1 MKNLILGGEITSP
14 TTVTSITL
22 FDSSLSLV
30 TPDTSSVISSGVYTF
45 TYSLTKSVLDGVS
58 DTIYY
63 LKVFNEIIKLE
74 PVVYDTTNSF
84 SFAVG
89 SLPISTDRSW
99 VKNDP
104 ILFVSGNSTS
114 ISKIGLS
121 YSETST
127 SVVLDSGEE
136 VVEWFSYSQGSI
148 ENTSSLDVGSGILLS
163 WVLRKKNSSLVNA
176 VLFENLSKY
185 KIEIVDDVFILNDS
199 YTTTLSLSES
209 YQLFS
214 IWFSSSQIKTWLDKT
229 LKDTI
234 SI

>member
-1 MKNLILGGEITSP
+1 MKDLILGGEITSP
-14 TTVTSITL
+14 TPPSSLLL
-22 FDSSLSLV
+22 FDSSLALI
-30 TPDTSSVISSGVYTF
+30 TPDTSSIVSSGVYTS

-63 LKVFNEIIKLE
+63 LKVFNEIIKIE
-74 PVVYDTTNSF
+74 PIVYNTPNSF
-84 SFAVG
+84 SFSLG
-89 SLPISTDRSW
+89 TLPISSDRSW

-104 ILFVSGNSTS
+104 ILFVSGNSTF

-121 YSETST
+121 YAETST
-127 SVVLDSGEE
+127 SVILDSGEE

-148 ENTSSLDVGSGILLS
+148 GNSSSLDVGSGILLS
-163 WVLRKKNSSLVNA
+163 WVLKKKNSTLVNA

-185 KIEIVDDVFILNDS
+185 KIEIVNDVFIINDS
-199 YTTTLSLSES
+199 YTTTLILSES

-214 IWFSSSQIKTWLDKT
+214 IWISSSQIKTWLDKT
-229 LKDTI
+229 QKDTI